1 MKQEKQN
8 LIQEDKKDSTDQID
22 HYKSQMFFLDEAE
35 LMVEASLLPKL
46 LDLKK
51 FIDQIN
57 ENYHIE
63 LAENVKLSTV
73 DQPKKIQEKRKQ
85 FYINILEIKPI
96 KMTISINFESAEAH
110 QNSALINMLTWI
122 PAGV

>member
-57 ENYHIE
+57 
-63 LAENVKLSTV
+63 
-73 DQPKKIQEKRKQ
+73 
-85 FYINILEIKPI
+85 
-96 KMTISINFESAEAH
+96 
-110 QNSALINMLTWI
+110 
-122 PAGV
+122 